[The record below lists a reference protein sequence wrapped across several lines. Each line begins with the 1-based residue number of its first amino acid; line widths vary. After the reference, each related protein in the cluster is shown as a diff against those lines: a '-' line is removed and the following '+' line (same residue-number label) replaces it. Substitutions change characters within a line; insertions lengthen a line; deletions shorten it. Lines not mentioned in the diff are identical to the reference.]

1 CSAARCADVAGA
13 VRRQLALAVPA
24 RLLLPPLLAH
34 LDAAAEAGPESAC
47 GLLGLLGAAVD
58 AMDGAALSSHYEAVA
73 AALLRALD
81 LRRRRP
87 AALLAASDGLDRTEA
102 AAVACYVRLAL
113 RLTEARFRPLFLR
126 LLEWADAAPAAGEP

>member
-1 CSAARCADVAGA
+1 ML
-13 VRRQLALAVPA
+13 Q
-24 RLLLPPLLAH
+24 
-34 LDAAAEAGPESAC
+34 AGPESAC

-87 AALLAASDGLDRTEA
+87 AALLAARWGCPPLVA
-102 AAVACYVRLAL
+102 AAP
-113 RLTEARFRPLFLR
+113 FHI
-126 LLEWADAAPAAGEP
+126 